1 MKPIQIK
8 YLLPISITIL
18 IIGLLA
24 GYAIGSN
31 FSLGRTTWPVLSQAF
46 RILENH
52 ALKDLPADPAI
63 EYGLIRGMLQAYG
76 DPHTSFIEPILHE
89 LNTDQIEGS
98 FGGIGVRMDFDQDG
112 QLLLYPI
119 LDSPASR
126 AGIQEAD
133 ILTQIDGQNIAGKSM
148 QEIQALLRGSVGSKV
163 NVTILT
169 RAAGTEKQFSIRRE
183 EIPLPSVTWHIA
195 PDEPRLGVLDINIIA
210 ASTPAEIEKAAED
223 LLSRGAEGLVLDL
236 RDNSGGLLTAGID
249 SARLFLAEGAILE
262 QRYRNSDVESYRV
275 EKPGPFTEIP
285 LAILINHNTAS
296 AAEIIAGVLQVHGRA
311 QVIGSPTFG
320 KDTIQ
325 LVFDLQDGSSL
336 HVTAAEWWIP
346 GLEPPIHGH
355 GIQPDYPVEPETS
368 ERVSSPELQAVIR
381 LLFGNDG
388 EK

>member
-8 YLLPISITIL
+8 YLLLISITTL

-31 FSLGRTTWPVLSQAF
+31 FTLARANWPVLSQAY

-52 ALKDLPADPAI
+52 ALRDLPADPAI

-76 DPHTSFIEPILHE
+76 DPHTSFIEPVQHE

-98 FGGIGVRMDFDQDG
+98 FGGIGVRLDFDQDG
-112 QLLLYPI
+112 QLLLFPFP
-119 LDSPASR
+119 DSPASQ

-133 ILTQIDGQNIAGKSM
+133 ILLQIDGQNIAGKSM
-148 QEIQALLRGSVGSKV
+148 EEIQALLRGSVGSKV
-163 NVTILT
+163 NITILI

-195 PDEPRLGVLDINIIA
+195 PDEPRLGLLDINVIA
-210 ASTPAEIEKAAED
+210 ASTPAEIEQAVED
-223 LLSRGAEGLVLDL
+223 LLNKGAEGLVLDL

-249 SARLFLAEGAILE
+249 SARLFLNEGIILE
-262 QRYRNSDVESYRV
+262 QRYRNSDIESYRV
-275 EKPGPFTEIP
+275 EQPGPFTEIP

-296 AAEIIAGVLQVHGRA
+296 AAEIIAGVLQVHDRA

-355 GIQPDYPVEPETS
+355 GIQPDFPVEPEAS
-368 ERVSSPELQAVIR
+368 ERGSSPELQAVIR
-381 LLFGNDG
+381 LLFSDDG